1 MNARTATVTMA
12 ECHEIVQDTIDRVM
26 GAGTEAA
33 LSFTWQERA
42 MAAMAVQRA
51 LEAERAKVAA

>member
-1 MNARTATVTMA
+1 MSARTVQVTMA
-12 ECHEIVQDTIDRVM
+12 ECHAVVQDTIDRVM

-33 LSFTWQERA
+33 LSFTWQERTL
-42 MAAMAVQRA
+42 AAMAVQDA